1 MRRITKTFPGVVALD
16 EVSLSLD
23 AGEVLGLIGE
33 NGAGKST
40 LIKTLSGAHM
50 PDSGHILIDGKA
62 GNIHSPTSA
71 IAAGIAVIY
80 QEFNLVPHLTVRE
93 NVFLGREICKN
104 GLIDISAE
112 RKRTDALLER
122 IGAKCVPVR

>member
-1 MRRITKTFPGVVALD
+1 MKDQDNDKNLLQMRRITKTFPGVVALD

-50 PDSGHILIDGKA
+50 LDSGQILIDGKTA
-62 GNIHSPTSA
+62 NIHSPTSA

-80 QEFNLVPHLTVRE
+80 QEFNLVPHLTRFV
-93 NVFLGREICKN
+93 KT
-104 GLIDISAE
+104 A
-112 RKRTDALLER
+112 
-122 IGAKCVPVR
+122 